1 MVAELIVNN
10 DSVGLPG
17 MGSFVAEIVP
27 ASFSD
32 RGYSIT
38 PPYRKLSFKG
48 GYPTD
53 SLLVDYYAKSNGTD
67 KEEAR
72 STITDYVIQMK
83 SVLKERK
90 TIIFPGLGKLRATK
104 DNTFFFVP
112 DENLDIFPDGIT
124 LQPISLKTHSVS
136 SEELA
141 RAVSS
146 ISELIAA
153 QPKPAEMTQHSDC
166 QTFAE
171 TEQPAAEPE
180 QPAAETQPSQQP
192 VSEPDQPASD
202 PQPEVSVQPG
212 PAEQLVPETLAS
224 TDPQPVSEPD
234 HSAAEPET
242 APVETTQLADSQSS
256 AETEQPLT
264 PTIDSEH
271 DKNKSKRWWIWPLVV
286 LGLVIVAL
294 AVFMILGR
302 TAPDL
307 IDPLLYTPE
316 ELRIINY

>member
-1 MVAELIVNN
+1 MDIELLSRMVAELIVKN

-27 ASFSD
+27 SSFSD

-38 PPYRKLSFKG
+38 PPYRKLSFRG

-112 DENLDIFPDGIT
+112 DENLDIYPDGIT

-153 QPKPAEMTQHSDC
+153 QPKPAETTQLSDS
-166 QTFAE
+166 QDTAE
-171 TEQPAAEPE
+171 VDQPAAEQPAA
-180 QPAAETQPSQQP
+180 
-192 VSEPDQPASD
+192 D
-202 PQPEVSVQPG
+202 PQPEVGVQPG
-212 PAEQLVPETLAS
+212 PSEQPVLSDQPAQPAQPAQAEQPAAT
-224 TDPQPVSEPD
+224 TIDPEPD
-234 HSAAEPET
+234 
-242 APVETTQLADSQSS
+242 
-256 AETEQPLT
+256 
-264 PTIDSEH
+264 
-271 DKNKSKRWWIWPLVV
+271 NGKSKRWWIWPLVV

>member
-1 MVAELIVNN
+1 MDIELLSRMVAELIVKN

-38 PPYRKLSFKG
+38 PPYRKLSFRG

-112 DENLDIFPDGIT
+112 DENLDIYPDGIT

-153 QPKPAEMTQHSDC
+153 QPKPAETTQLSDS
-166 QTFAE
+166 QDTAE
-171 TEQPAAEPE
+171 VDQPAAD
-180 QPAAETQPSQQP
+180 QPAA
-192 VSEPDQPASD
+192 DQPAAD
-202 PQPEVSVQPG
+202 PQPEVAVQPG
-212 PAEQLVPETLAS
+212 PSEQPVPSDQPAQAEQPAATTIE
-224 TDPQPVSEPD
+224 PEPD
-234 HSAAEPET
+234 
-242 APVETTQLADSQSS
+242 
-256 AETEQPLT
+256 
-264 PTIDSEH
+264 
-271 DKNKSKRWWIWPLVV
+271 NGKSKRWWIWPLVV

>member
-1 MVAELIVNN
+1 MDIELLSRMVAELIVKN

-38 PPYRKLSFKG
+38 PPYRKLSFRG

-112 DENLDIFPDGIT
+112 DENLDIYPDGIT

-153 QPKPAEMTQHSDC
+153 QPKPAETTQLSDS
-166 QTFAE
+166 QDTAE
-171 TEQPAAEPE
+171 VDQPAAEQPAA
-180 QPAAETQPSQQP
+180 
-192 VSEPDQPASD
+192 D
-202 PQPEVSVQPG
+202 PQPEVAMQPG
-212 PAEQLVPETLAS
+212 PSEQPVPSDQPAQPAQAEQPAAMTI
-224 TDPQPVSEPD
+224 DPEPD
-234 HSAAEPET
+234 
-242 APVETTQLADSQSS
+242 
-256 AETEQPLT
+256 
-264 PTIDSEH
+264 
-271 DKNKSKRWWIWPLVV
+271 NGKSKRWWIWPLVV

>member
-1 MVAELIVNN
+1 MDIELLSRMVAELIVKN

-38 PPYRKLSFKG
+38 PPYRKLSFRG

-112 DENLDIFPDGIT
+112 DENLDIYPDGIT

-153 QPKPAEMTQHSDC
+153 QPKPAETTQLSDS
-166 QTFAE
+166 QETAE
-171 TEQPAAEPE
+171 VDQPAAD
-180 QPAAETQPSQQP
+180 QSAAE
-192 VSEPDQPASD
+192 QPASD
-202 PQPEVSVQPG
+202 PQPEVAVQPG
-212 PAEQLVPETLAS
+212 PSEQPVPSDQPAQPAQAEQPAAT
-224 TDPQPVSEPD
+224 TIDPEPD
-234 HSAAEPET
+234 
-242 APVETTQLADSQSS
+242 
-256 AETEQPLT
+256 
-264 PTIDSEH
+264 
-271 DKNKSKRWWIWPLVV
+271 NGKSKRWWIWPLVV

>member
-1 MVAELIVNN
+1 MDIELLSRMVAELIVKN

-38 PPYRKLSFKG
+38 PPYRKLSFRG

-112 DENLDIFPDGIT
+112 DENLDIYPDGIT

-153 QPKPAEMTQHSDC
+153 QPKPAETTQLSDS
-166 QTFAE
+166 QDTAE
-171 TEQPAAEPE
+171 VDQPAAE
-180 QPAAETQPSQQP
+180 QPASK
-192 VSEPDQPASD
+192 QPASD
-202 PQPEVSVQPG
+202 PQPEVGVQPG
-212 PAEQLVPETLAS
+212 PSEQPVPSDQPAQPAQAEQPAAT
-224 TDPQPVSEPD
+224 TIDPEPD
-234 HSAAEPET
+234 
-242 APVETTQLADSQSS
+242 
-256 AETEQPLT
+256 
-264 PTIDSEH
+264 
-271 DKNKSKRWWIWPLVV
+271 NGKSKRWWIWPLVV

>member
-1 MVAELIVNN
+1 MDIELLSRMVAELIVKN

-38 PPYRKLSFKG
+38 PPYRKLSFRG

-112 DENLDIFPDGIT
+112 DENLDIYPDGIT

-153 QPKPAEMTQHSDC
+153 QPKPAETTQLSDS
-166 QTFAE
+166 QDTAE
-171 TEQPAAEPE
+171 VDQPAAEQPAADPQPEVGVQPGPYE
-180 QPAAETQPSQQP
+180 QPVQAE
-192 VSEPDQPASD
+192 QPASD
-202 PQPEVSVQPG
+202 PQPEVAVQPG
-212 PAEQLVPETLAS
+212 PSEQPVPSDQPAQAEQPAATTIE
-224 TDPQPVSEPD
+224 PEPD
-234 HSAAEPET
+234 
-242 APVETTQLADSQSS
+242 
-256 AETEQPLT
+256 
-264 PTIDSEH
+264 
-271 DKNKSKRWWIWPLVV
+271 NGKSKRWWIWPLVV

>member
-1 MVAELIVNN
+1 MDIELLSRMVAELIVKN

-38 PPYRKLSFKG
+38 PPYRKLSFRG

-112 DENLDIFPDGIT
+112 DENLDIYPDGIT

-153 QPKPAEMTQHSDC
+153 QPKPAETTQLSDS
-166 QTFAE
+166 QDTAE
-171 TEQPAAEPE
+171 VDQPAADQSAAEQPA
-180 QPAAETQPSQQP
+180 
-192 VSEPDQPASD
+192 SEHPASD
-202 PQPEVSVQPG
+202 PQPEVAVQPG
-212 PAEQLVPETLAS
+212 PSEQPVPSDQPAQAEQPAAT
-224 TDPQPVSEPD
+224 TIDPEPD
-234 HSAAEPET
+234 
-242 APVETTQLADSQSS
+242 
-256 AETEQPLT
+256 
-264 PTIDSEH
+264 
-271 DKNKSKRWWIWPLVV
+271 NGKSKRWWIWPLVV

>member
-1 MVAELIVNN
+1 MDIELLSRMVAELIVKN

-38 PPYRKLSFKG
+38 PPYRKLSFRG

-112 DENLDIFPDGIT
+112 DENLDIYPDGIT
-124 LQPISLKTHSVS
+124 LQPISLKTHSIS

-153 QPKPAEMTQHSDC
+153 QPKPAETTQLSDS
-166 QTFAE
+166 QDTAE
-171 TEQPAAEPE
+171 VDQPAQAEQPAATTIEPE
-180 QPAAETQPSQQP
+180 
-192 VSEPDQPASD
+192 PDN
-202 PQPEVSVQPG
+202 G
-212 PAEQLVPETLAS
+212 
-224 TDPQPVSEPD
+224 
-234 HSAAEPET
+234 
-242 APVETTQLADSQSS
+242 
-256 AETEQPLT
+256 
-264 PTIDSEH
+264 
-271 DKNKSKRWWIWPLVV
+271 KSKRWWIWPLVV

>member
-1 MVAELIVNN
+1 MDIELLSRMVAELIVKN

-38 PPYRKLSFKG
+38 PPYRKLSFRG

-112 DENLDIFPDGIT
+112 DENLDIYPDGIT

-153 QPKPAEMTQHSDC
+153 QPKPAETTQLSDS
-166 QTFAE
+166 QDTAE
-171 TEQPAAEPE
+171 VDQPAQAEQPAAE
-180 QPAAETQPSQQP
+180 
-192 VSEPDQPASD
+192 QPASD
-202 PQPEVSVQPG
+202 PQPEVAVQPG
-212 PAEQLVPETLAS
+212 PSDQPVPSDQPAQAEQPTA
-224 TDPQPVSEPD
+224 TTIDPEPD
-234 HSAAEPET
+234 
-242 APVETTQLADSQSS
+242 
-256 AETEQPLT
+256 
-264 PTIDSEH
+264 
-271 DKNKSKRWWIWPLVV
+271 NGKSKRWWIWPLVV

>member
-1 MVAELIVNN
+1 MDIELLSRMVAELIVKN

-38 PPYRKLSFKG
+38 PPYRKLSFRG

-112 DENLDIFPDGIT
+112 DENLDIYPDGIT

-153 QPKPAEMTQHSDC
+153 QPKPAETTQLSDS
-166 QTFAE
+166 QDTSEMDQPAA
-171 TEQPAAEPE
+171 EQPAA
-180 QPAAETQPSQQP
+180 
-192 VSEPDQPASD
+192 D
-202 PQPEVSVQPG
+202 PQPEVAVQPG
-212 PAEQLVPETLAS
+212 PSEQPVPSDQPAQAEQPAAT
-224 TDPQPVSEPD
+224 TIDPEPD
-234 HSAAEPET
+234 
-242 APVETTQLADSQSS
+242 
-256 AETEQPLT
+256 
-264 PTIDSEH
+264 
-271 DKNKSKRWWIWPLVV
+271 NGKSKRWWIWPLVV

>member
-1 MVAELIVNN
+1 MDIELLSRMVAELIVKN

-38 PPYRKLSFKG
+38 PPYRKLSFRG

-112 DENLDIFPDGIT
+112 DENLDIYPDGIT

-153 QPKPAEMTQHSDC
+153 QPKPAETTQLSDS
-166 QTFAE
+166 QDTAE
-171 TEQPAAEPE
+171 VDQPAAEQPAAE
-180 QPAAETQPSQQP
+180 
-192 VSEPDQPASD
+192 QPASD
-202 PQPEVSVQPG
+202 PQPEVAVQPG
-212 PAEQLVPETLAS
+212 PSEQPVPSDQPAQAEQPAVT
-224 TDPQPVSEPD
+224 TIDPEPD
-234 HSAAEPET
+234 
-242 APVETTQLADSQSS
+242 
-256 AETEQPLT
+256 
-264 PTIDSEH
+264 
-271 DKNKSKRWWIWPLVV
+271 NGKSKRWWIWPLVV

>member
-1 MVAELIVNN
+1 MDIELLSRMVAELIVKN

-38 PPYRKLSFKG
+38 PPYRKLSFRG

-112 DENLDIFPDGIT
+112 DENLDIYPDGIT

-153 QPKPAEMTQHSDC
+153 QPKPAETTQLSDS
-166 QTFAE
+166 QDAAE
-171 TEQPAAEPE
+171 VDQPAAD
-180 QPAAETQPSQQP
+180 QPAADPQPEVGVQPCPSEQP
-192 VSEPDQPASD
+192 VQAEQPASD
-202 PQPEVSVQPG
+202 PQPEVAVQPG
-212 PAEQLVPETLAS
+212 PSEQLVPSDQPAQPSQAEQPAAT
-224 TDPQPVSEPD
+224 TIDPEPD
-234 HSAAEPET
+234 
-242 APVETTQLADSQSS
+242 
-256 AETEQPLT
+256 
-264 PTIDSEH
+264 
-271 DKNKSKRWWIWPLVV
+271 NGKSKRWWIWPLVV

>member
-1 MVAELIVNN
+1 MDIELLSRMVAELIVKN

-38 PPYRKLSFKG
+38 PPYRKLSFRG

-112 DENLDIFPDGIT
+112 DENLDIYPDGIT

-153 QPKPAEMTQHSDC
+153 QPKPAETTQLSDS
-166 QTFAE
+166 QDTAE
-171 TEQPAAEPE
+171 VDQPAAE
-180 QPAAETQPSQQP
+180 QP
-192 VSEPDQPASD
+192 VQAEQPASD
-202 PQPEVSVQPG
+202 PQPEVAVQSG
-212 PAEQLVPETLAS
+212 PFE
-224 TDPQPVSEPD
+224 QPVPSDQPAQPAQAAQPAATTIDPEPD
-234 HSAAEPET
+234 
-242 APVETTQLADSQSS
+242 
-256 AETEQPLT
+256 
-264 PTIDSEH
+264 
-271 DKNKSKRWWIWPLVV
+271 NGKSKRWWIWPLVV

>member
-1 MVAELIVNN
+1 MDIELLSRMVAELIVKN

-38 PPYRKLSFKG
+38 PPYRKLSFRG

-112 DENLDIFPDGIT
+112 DENLDIYPDGIT

-153 QPKPAEMTQHSDC
+153 QPKPAETTQLSDS
-166 QTFAE
+166 QDTAE
-171 TEQPAAEPE
+171 VDQPAAE
-180 QPAAETQPSQQP
+180 
-192 VSEPDQPASD
+192 QPASD
-202 PQPEVSVQPG
+202 PQPEVGVQPG
-212 PAEQLVPETLAS
+212 PSEQPVQAEQPAS
-224 TDPQPVSEPD
+224 DPQPEVAVQPGPSEQPVPSDQPAQPAQAEQPAATTIDPEPD
-234 HSAAEPET
+234 
-242 APVETTQLADSQSS
+242 
-256 AETEQPLT
+256 
-264 PTIDSEH
+264 
-271 DKNKSKRWWIWPLVV
+271 NGKSKRWWIWPLVV

>member
-1 MVAELIVNN
+1 MYIELLSRMVAELIVKN

-38 PPYRKLSFKG
+38 PPYRKLSFRG

-112 DENLDIFPDGIT
+112 DENLDIYPDGIT

-153 QPKPAEMTQHSDC
+153 QPKPAETTQLSDS
-166 QTFAE
+166 QDTAE
-171 TEQPAAEPE
+171 VDQPAAE
-180 QPAAETQPSQQP
+180 
-192 VSEPDQPASD
+192 QPASD
-202 PQPEVSVQPG
+202 PQPEVAVQPG
-212 PAEQLVPETLAS
+212 PSEQPVLSDQPAQPAQAEQPAAT
-224 TDPQPVSEPD
+224 TIDPEPD
-234 HSAAEPET
+234 
-242 APVETTQLADSQSS
+242 
-256 AETEQPLT
+256 
-264 PTIDSEH
+264 
-271 DKNKSKRWWIWPLVV
+271 NGKSKRWWIWPLVV

>member
-1 MVAELIVNN
+1 MDIELLSRMVAELIVKN

-38 PPYRKLSFKG
+38 PPYRKLSFRG

-112 DENLDIFPDGIT
+112 DENLDIYPDGIT

-153 QPKPAEMTQHSDC
+153 QPKPAETTQLSDS
-166 QTFAE
+166 QDTAE
-171 TEQPAAEPE
+171 VDQPAAE
-180 QPAAETQPSQQP
+180 QS
-192 VSEPDQPASD
+192 ASD
-202 PQPEVSVQPG
+202 PQPEVGVQPC
-212 PAEQLVPETLAS
+212 PSEQPVPSDQPAQAEQPAAT
-224 TDPQPVSEPD
+224 TIDPEPD
-234 HSAAEPET
+234 
-242 APVETTQLADSQSS
+242 
-256 AETEQPLT
+256 
-264 PTIDSEH
+264 
-271 DKNKSKRWWIWPLVV
+271 NGKSKRWWIWPLVV

>member
-1 MVAELIVNN
+1 MDIELLSRMVAELIVKN

-38 PPYRKLSFKG
+38 PPYRKLSFRG

-112 DENLDIFPDGIT
+112 DENLDIYPDGIT

-153 QPKPAEMTQHSDC
+153 QPKPAETTQLSDS
-166 QTFAE
+166 QDTAE
-171 TEQPAAEPE
+171 VDQPAAEQPAA
-180 QPAAETQPSQQP
+180 
-192 VSEPDQPASD
+192 D
-202 PQPEVSVQPG
+202 PQPEVAVQPG
-212 PAEQLVPETLAS
+212 PSEQPVPSDQPAQAEQPAAT
-224 TDPQPVSEPD
+224 TIDPEPD
-234 HSAAEPET
+234 
-242 APVETTQLADSQSS
+242 
-256 AETEQPLT
+256 
-264 PTIDSEH
+264 
-271 DKNKSKRWWIWPLVV
+271 NGKSKRWWIWPLVV

>member
-1 MVAELIVNN
+1 MDIELLSRMVAELIVKN

-38 PPYRKLSFKG
+38 PPYRKLSFRG

-112 DENLDIFPDGIT
+112 DENLDIYPDGIT

-153 QPKPAEMTQHSDC
+153 QPKPAETTQLSDS
-166 QTFAE
+166 QDTAE
-171 TEQPAAEPE
+171 VDQPAQVE
-180 QPAAETQPSQQP
+180 
-192 VSEPDQPASD
+192 QPASD
-202 PQPEVSVQPG
+202 PQPEVAVQPG
-212 PAEQLVPETLAS
+212 PSEQPVQAEQPAADQQPEVGVQPGPS
-224 TDPQPVSEPD
+224 EQPVPSDQPAQAEQPAATTIDPEPD
-234 HSAAEPET
+234 
-242 APVETTQLADSQSS
+242 
-256 AETEQPLT
+256 
-264 PTIDSEH
+264 
-271 DKNKSKRWWIWPLVV
+271 NGKSKRWWIWPLVV

>member
-1 MVAELIVNN
+1 MDIELLSRMVAELIVKN

-38 PPYRKLSFKG
+38 PPYRKLSFRG

-112 DENLDIFPDGIT
+112 DENLDIYPDGIT

-153 QPKPAEMTQHSDC
+153 QPKPAETTQLSDS
-166 QTFAE
+166 QDTAE
-171 TEQPAAEPE
+171 VDQPAAE
-180 QPAAETQPSQQP
+180 
-192 VSEPDQPASD
+192 QPASD
-202 PQPEVSVQPG
+202 PQPEVGVQPG
-212 PAEQLVPETLAS
+212 PSEQPVQAEQPAA
-224 TDPQPVSEPD
+224 DPQPEVAVQPGPSEQPVPSDQPAQAEQPAATTIDPEPD
-234 HSAAEPET
+234 
-242 APVETTQLADSQSS
+242 
-256 AETEQPLT
+256 
-264 PTIDSEH
+264 
-271 DKNKSKRWWIWPLVV
+271 NGKSKRWWIWPLVV

>member
-1 MVAELIVNN
+1 MDIELLSRMVAELIVKN

-38 PPYRKLSFKG
+38 PPYRKLSFRG

-112 DENLDIFPDGIT
+112 DENLDIYPDGIT

-153 QPKPAEMTQHSDC
+153 QPKPAETTQLSDS
-166 QTFAE
+166 QDTAE
-171 TEQPAAEPE
+171 VDQPAAEQPASDSQPE
-180 QPAAETQPSQQP
+180 VAVQPCPSEQPVQADQPAA
-192 VSEPDQPASD
+192 D
-202 PQPEVSVQPG
+202 PQPEVAVQPG
-212 PAEQLVPETLAS
+212 PSEQPVPSDQPAQPAQAEQPAATTIE
-224 TDPQPVSEPD
+224 PEPD
-234 HSAAEPET
+234 
-242 APVETTQLADSQSS
+242 
-256 AETEQPLT
+256 
-264 PTIDSEH
+264 
-271 DKNKSKRWWIWPLVV
+271 NGKSKRWWIWPLLI

>member
-1 MVAELIVNN
+1 MDIELLSRMVAELIVKN

-38 PPYRKLSFKG
+38 PPYRKLSFRG

-112 DENLDIFPDGIT
+112 DENLDIYPDGIT

-153 QPKPAEMTQHSDC
+153 QPKPAETTQLSDS
-166 QTFAE
+166 QDTAE
-171 TEQPAAEPE
+171 VDQPAAE
-180 QPAAETQPSQQP
+180 
-192 VSEPDQPASD
+192 QPASD
-202 PQPEVSVQPG
+202 PQPEVAMQPGPFEQPVQAEQPASDPQPEVAVQPG
-212 PAEQLVPETLAS
+212 PSEQPVPSDQPAQPAQAEQPAATTIE
-224 TDPQPVSEPD
+224 PEPD
-234 HSAAEPET
+234 
-242 APVETTQLADSQSS
+242 
-256 AETEQPLT
+256 
-264 PTIDSEH
+264 
-271 DKNKSKRWWIWPLVV
+271 NGKSKRWWIWPLVV

>member
-1 MVAELIVNN
+1 MDIELLSRMVAELIVKN

-38 PPYRKLSFKG
+38 PPYRKLSFRG

-112 DENLDIFPDGIT
+112 DENLDIYPDGIT

-153 QPKPAEMTQHSDC
+153 QPKPAETTQLSDS
-166 QTFAE
+166 QDTAE
-171 TEQPAAEPE
+171 VDQPAAE
-180 QPAAETQPSQQP
+180 
-192 VSEPDQPASD
+192 QPASD
-202 PQPEVSVQPG
+202 PQPEVAVQPG
-212 PAEQLVPETLAS
+212 PSEQPVQAEQPAS
-224 TDPQPVSEPD
+224 DPQPEVAVQPGPSEQPVPSDQPAQPAQAEQPAATTIDPEPD
-234 HSAAEPET
+234 
-242 APVETTQLADSQSS
+242 
-256 AETEQPLT
+256 
-264 PTIDSEH
+264 
-271 DKNKSKRWWIWPLVV
+271 NGKSKRWWIWPLVV

>member
-1 MVAELIVNN
+1 MVAELIVKN

-38 PPYRKLSFKG
+38 PPYRKLSFRG

-112 DENLDIFPDGIT
+112 DENLDIYPDGIT

-153 QPKPAEMTQHSDC
+153 QPKPAETTQLSDS
-166 QTFAE
+166 QDTAE
-171 TEQPAAEPE
+171 VDQPA
-180 QPAAETQPSQQP
+180 S
-192 VSEPDQPASD
+192 DQPASD
-202 PQPEVSVQPG
+202 PQPEVAVQPG
-212 PAEQLVPETLAS
+212 PSEQPVQVEQPAS
-224 TDPQPVSEPD
+224 DPQPEVGVQPGPSEQPVLSDQPAQPAQAEQPAATTIDPEPD
-234 HSAAEPET
+234 
-242 APVETTQLADSQSS
+242 
-256 AETEQPLT
+256 
-264 PTIDSEH
+264 
-271 DKNKSKRWWIWPLVV
+271 NGKSKRWWIWPLVV

>member
-1 MVAELIVNN
+1 MVAELIVKN

-38 PPYRKLSFKG
+38 PPYRKLSFRG

-112 DENLDIFPDGIT
+112 DENLDIYPDGIT

-153 QPKPAEMTQHSDC
+153 QPKPAETTQLSDS
-166 QTFAE
+166 QDTDE
-171 TEQPAAEPE
+171 VDQPAA
-180 QPAAETQPSQQP
+180 
-192 VSEPDQPASD
+192 DQPASD
-202 PQPEVSVQPG
+202 PQPEVAMQPGPSEQPAAEQPAADPQPEVAVQPG
-212 PAEQLVPETLAS
+212 PSEQPVPSDQPAQAEQPAAATI
-224 TDPQPVSEPD
+224 DPEPD
-234 HSAAEPET
+234 
-242 APVETTQLADSQSS
+242 
-256 AETEQPLT
+256 
-264 PTIDSEH
+264 
-271 DKNKSKRWWIWPLVV
+271 NGKSKRWWIWPLVV

>member
-1 MVAELIVNN
+1 MDIELLSRMVAELIVKN

-38 PPYRKLSFKG
+38 PPYRKLSFRG

-112 DENLDIFPDGIT
+112 DENLDIYPDGIT

-153 QPKPAEMTQHSDC
+153 QPKPAETTQLSDS
-166 QTFAE
+166 QDTAE
-171 TEQPAAEPE
+171 VDQPAAE
-180 QPAAETQPSQQP
+180 QP
-192 VSEPDQPASD
+192 VQAEQPASD
-202 PQPEVSVQPG
+202 PQPEVAVQPG
-212 PAEQLVPETLAS
+212 PSEQPVPSDQPAQAEQPAAT
-224 TDPQPVSEPD
+224 TIDPEPD
-234 HSAAEPET
+234 
-242 APVETTQLADSQSS
+242 
-256 AETEQPLT
+256 
-264 PTIDSEH
+264 
-271 DKNKSKRWWIWPLVV
+271 NGKSKRWWIWPLVV

>member
-1 MVAELIVNN
+1 MDIELLSRMVAELIVKN

-38 PPYRKLSFKG
+38 PPYRKLSFRG

-112 DENLDIFPDGIT
+112 DENLDIYPDGIT

-153 QPKPAEMTQHSDC
+153 QPKPAETTQLSDS
-166 QTFAE
+166 QDTAE
-171 TEQPAAEPE
+171 VDQPAAE
-180 QPAAETQPSQQP
+180 
-192 VSEPDQPASD
+192 QPASD
-202 PQPEVSVQPG
+202 PQPEVAVQPG
-212 PAEQLVPETLAS
+212 PSEQPVPSDQPAQPAQPAQAEQPAS
-224 TDPQPVSEPD
+224 TTIDPEPD
-234 HSAAEPET
+234 
-242 APVETTQLADSQSS
+242 
-256 AETEQPLT
+256 
-264 PTIDSEH
+264 
-271 DKNKSKRWWIWPLVV
+271 NGKSKRWWIWPLVV

>member
-1 MVAELIVNN
+1 MDIELLSRMVAELIVKN

-38 PPYRKLSFKG
+38 PPYRKLSFRG

-112 DENLDIFPDGIT
+112 DENLDIYPDGIT

-153 QPKPAEMTQHSDC
+153 QPKPAETTQLSDS
-166 QTFAE
+166 QDTAE
-171 TEQPAAEPE
+171 VDQPAAEQPAA
-180 QPAAETQPSQQP
+180 
-192 VSEPDQPASD
+192 D
-202 PQPEVSVQPG
+202 PQPEVAVQPG
-212 PAEQLVPETLAS
+212 PSEQPVPSDQPAQPAQAEQPAATTIE
-224 TDPQPVSEPD
+224 PEPD
-234 HSAAEPET
+234 
-242 APVETTQLADSQSS
+242 
-256 AETEQPLT
+256 
-264 PTIDSEH
+264 
-271 DKNKSKRWWIWPLVV
+271 NGKSKRWWIWPLVV

>member
-1 MVAELIVNN
+1 MDIELLSRMVAELIVKN

-38 PPYRKLSFKG
+38 PPYRKLSFRG

-112 DENLDIFPDGIT
+112 DENLDIYPDGIT

-153 QPKPAEMTQHSDC
+153 QPKPAETTQLSDS
-166 QTFAE
+166 QDTAE
-171 TEQPAAEPE
+171 VDQPAAEQPAA
-180 QPAAETQPSQQP
+180 
-192 VSEPDQPASD
+192 D
-202 PQPEVSVQPG
+202 PQPEVAMQPG
-212 PAEQLVPETLAS
+212 PSEQPVPSDQPAQPAQAEQPAATTIE
-224 TDPQPVSEPD
+224 PEPD
-234 HSAAEPET
+234 
-242 APVETTQLADSQSS
+242 
-256 AETEQPLT
+256 
-264 PTIDSEH
+264 
-271 DKNKSKRWWIWPLVV
+271 NGKSKRWWIWPLVV

>member
-1 MVAELIVNN
+1 MDIELLSRMVAELIVKN

-38 PPYRKLSFKG
+38 PPYRKLSFRG

-112 DENLDIFPDGIT
+112 DENLDIYPDGIT
-124 LQPISLKTHSVS
+124 LQPISLKTHSIS

-153 QPKPAEMTQHSDC
+153 QPKPAETTQLSDS
-166 QTFAE
+166 QDTAE
-171 TEQPAAEPE
+171 VDQPA
-180 QPAAETQPSQQP
+180 S
-192 VSEPDQPASD
+192 DQPASD
-202 PQPEVSVQPG
+202 PQPEVAVQPG
-212 PAEQLVPETLAS
+212 PSEQPVPSDQPAQPAQAEQPAAT
-224 TDPQPVSEPD
+224 TIDPEPD
-234 HSAAEPET
+234 
-242 APVETTQLADSQSS
+242 
-256 AETEQPLT
+256 
-264 PTIDSEH
+264 
-271 DKNKSKRWWIWPLVV
+271 NGKSKRWWIWPLVV

-316 ELRIINY
+316 ERRIVSC

>member
-1 MVAELIVNN
+1 MDIELLSRMVAELIVNN

-72 STITDYVIQMK
+72 STITDYVSQMK

-153 QPKPAEMTQHSDC
+153 QPKPAETTQHSDC

-171 TEQPAAEPE
+171 IE

-202 PQPEVSVQPG
+202 PQPEVGVQPCPSEQPVQAEQPASDPQPEVAVQPG
-212 PAEQLVPETLAS
+212 PSEQPVPSDQPAQAEQPAAATIN
-224 TDPQPVSEPD
+224 PEPD
-234 HSAAEPET
+234 
-242 APVETTQLADSQSS
+242 
-256 AETEQPLT
+256 
-264 PTIDSEH
+264 
-271 DKNKSKRWWIWPLVV
+271 NGKSKRWWIWPLVV

>member
-1 MVAELIVNN
+1 MDIELLSRMVAELIVKN

-17 MGSFVAEIVP
+17 LGSFVAEIVP

-38 PPYRKLSFKG
+38 PPYRKLSFRG

-112 DENLDIFPDGIT
+112 DENLDIYPDGIT

-153 QPKPAEMTQHSDC
+153 QPKPAETTQLSDS
-166 QTFAE
+166 QDTAE
-171 TEQPAAEPE
+171 VDQPAAE
-180 QPAAETQPSQQP
+180 
-192 VSEPDQPASD
+192 QPASD
-202 PQPEVSVQPG
+202 PQPEVAVQPG
-212 PAEQLVPETLAS
+212 PSEQPVLSDQPAQPAQAEQPAAT
-224 TDPQPVSEPD
+224 TIDPEPD
-234 HSAAEPET
+234 
-242 APVETTQLADSQSS
+242 
-256 AETEQPLT
+256 
-264 PTIDSEH
+264 
-271 DKNKSKRWWIWPLVV
+271 NGKSKRWWIWPLVV

>member
-1 MVAELIVNN
+1 MDIELLSRMVAELIVKN

-38 PPYRKLSFKG
+38 PPYRKLSFRG

-112 DENLDIFPDGIT
+112 DENLDIYPDGIT

-153 QPKPAEMTQHSDC
+153 QPKPAETTQLSDS
-166 QTFAE
+166 QDTAE
-171 TEQPAAEPE
+171 VDQPAAE
-180 QPAAETQPSQQP
+180 
-192 VSEPDQPASD
+192 QPASD
-202 PQPEVSVQPG
+202 PQPEVAVQPG
-212 PAEQLVPETLAS
+212 PSEQPVQVEQPAS
-224 TDPQPVSEPD
+224 DPQPEVAMQPGPSEQPVPSDQPAQAEQPAATTIDPEPD
-234 HSAAEPET
+234 
-242 APVETTQLADSQSS
+242 
-256 AETEQPLT
+256 
-264 PTIDSEH
+264 
-271 DKNKSKRWWIWPLVV
+271 NGKSKRWWIWPLVV

>member
-1 MVAELIVNN
+1 MDIELLSRMVAELIVKN

-38 PPYRKLSFKG
+38 PPYRKLSFRG

-112 DENLDIFPDGIT
+112 DENLDIYPDGIT

-153 QPKPAEMTQHSDC
+153 QPKPAETTQLSDS
-166 QTFAE
+166 QDTAE
-171 TEQPAAEPE
+171 VDQPAAEQPASDPQPEVGVQSCPSE
-180 QPAAETQPSQQP
+180 QPVQA
-192 VSEPDQPASD
+192 DQPASD
-202 PQPEVSVQPG
+202 PQPEVAVQPG
-212 PAEQLVPETLAS
+212 PSE
-224 TDPQPVSEPD
+224 QPVPSDQPVQVEQPAATTIDPEPD
-234 HSAAEPET
+234 
-242 APVETTQLADSQSS
+242 
-256 AETEQPLT
+256 
-264 PTIDSEH
+264 
-271 DKNKSKRWWIWPLVV
+271 NGKSKRWWIWPLVV

>member
-1 MVAELIVNN
+1 MDIELLSRMVAELIVKN

-38 PPYRKLSFKG
+38 PPYRKLSFRG

-112 DENLDIFPDGIT
+112 DENLDIYPDGIT

-153 QPKPAEMTQHSDC
+153 QPKPAETTQLSDS
-166 QTFAE
+166 QDTDE
-171 TEQPAAEPE
+171 VDQPAA
-180 QPAAETQPSQQP
+180 
-192 VSEPDQPASD
+192 DQPASD
-202 PQPEVSVQPG
+202 PQPEVAVQPG
-212 PAEQLVPETLAS
+212 PSEQPVPSDQPAQAEQPAAATI
-224 TDPQPVSEPD
+224 DPEPD
-234 HSAAEPET
+234 
-242 APVETTQLADSQSS
+242 
-256 AETEQPLT
+256 
-264 PTIDSEH
+264 
-271 DKNKSKRWWIWPLVV
+271 NGKSKRWWIWPLVV

>member
-1 MVAELIVNN
+1 MDIELLSRMVAELIVKN

-38 PPYRKLSFKG
+38 PPYRKLSFRG

-112 DENLDIFPDGIT
+112 DENLDIYPDGIT

-153 QPKPAEMTQHSDC
+153 QPKPAETTQLSDS
-166 QTFAE
+166 QDTAE
-171 TEQPAAEPE
+171 VDQPAAE
-180 QPAAETQPSQQP
+180 
-192 VSEPDQPASD
+192 QPASD
-202 PQPEVSVQPG
+202 PQPEVAVQPG
-212 PAEQLVPETLAS
+212 PSEQPVQAEQSAS
-224 TDPQPVSEPD
+224 DPQPEVAVQPGPSEQPVPSDQPAQAEQPAATTIDPEPD
-234 HSAAEPET
+234 
-242 APVETTQLADSQSS
+242 
-256 AETEQPLT
+256 
-264 PTIDSEH
+264 
-271 DKNKSKRWWIWPLVV
+271 NGKSKRWWIWPLVV

>member
-1 MVAELIVNN
+1 MDIELLSRMVAELIVKN

-38 PPYRKLSFKG
+38 PPYRKLSFRG

-112 DENLDIFPDGIT
+112 DENLDIYPDGIT

-153 QPKPAEMTQHSDC
+153 QPKPAETTQLSDS
-166 QTFAE
+166 QDTSE
-171 TEQPAAEPE
+171 VDQPAAE
-180 QPAAETQPSQQP
+180 
-192 VSEPDQPASD
+192 QPASD
-202 PQPEVSVQPG
+202 PQPEVAVQPG
-212 PAEQLVPETLAS
+212 PSEQPVPSDQPAQAEQPAAT
-224 TDPQPVSEPD
+224 TIDPEPD
-234 HSAAEPET
+234 
-242 APVETTQLADSQSS
+242 
-256 AETEQPLT
+256 
-264 PTIDSEH
+264 
-271 DKNKSKRWWIWPLVV
+271 NGKSKRWWIWPLVV
-286 LGLVIVAL
+286 IGLVIVAL

>member
-1 MVAELIVNN
+1 MDIELLSRMVAELIVKN

-38 PPYRKLSFKG
+38 PPYRKLSFRG

-112 DENLDIFPDGIT
+112 DENLDIYPDGIT

-153 QPKPAEMTQHSDC
+153 QPKPAETTQLSDS
-166 QTFAE
+166 QDTAE
-171 TEQPAAEPE
+171 VDQPAAE
-180 QPAAETQPSQQP
+180 
-192 VSEPDQPASD
+192 QPASD
-202 PQPEVSVQPG
+202 PQPEVGVQPG
-212 PAEQLVPETLAS
+212 PSE
-224 TDPQPVSEPD
+224 QPVPSDQPAQAEHPAATTIDPEPD
-234 HSAAEPET
+234 
-242 APVETTQLADSQSS
+242 
-256 AETEQPLT
+256 
-264 PTIDSEH
+264 
-271 DKNKSKRWWIWPLVV
+271 NGKSKRWWIWPLVV

>member
-1 MVAELIVNN
+1 MDIELLSRMVAELIVKN

-38 PPYRKLSFKG
+38 PPYRKLSFRG

-112 DENLDIFPDGIT
+112 DENLDIYPDGIT

-153 QPKPAEMTQHSDC
+153 QPKPAETTQLSDS
-166 QTFAE
+166 QDTAE
-171 TEQPAAEPE
+171 VDQPAAD
-180 QPAAETQPSQQP
+180 QPAA
-192 VSEPDQPASD
+192 D
-202 PQPEVSVQPG
+202 PQPEVAVQPG
-212 PAEQLVPETLAS
+212 PSEQPVQAEQPAA
-224 TDPQPVSEPD
+224 DPQPEVAVQPGPSEQPVPSDQPAQAEQPAATTIDPEPD
-234 HSAAEPET
+234 
-242 APVETTQLADSQSS
+242 
-256 AETEQPLT
+256 
-264 PTIDSEH
+264 
-271 DKNKSKRWWIWPLVV
+271 NGKSKRWWIWPLVV